1 MADRKSKLK
10 RKLNGRYVAWRLS
23 YALVSTAPFLR
34 NRLNFFGRAL
44 PATEIENAQI
54 IPKNTVYKQPFSA
67 QHQSFIQEKCADDK
81 GRFLSEP
88 QPDYY
93 SGDVVVSVR
102 YALLSQATF
111 YAHAGSVADKER
123 GSIVS
128 EAPGRPNWNHD
139 KIRLT
144 TQKITSNEALA
155 IPVRRYTNY
164 SHFLFD
170 YTLPVLA
177 FLQENQEISRGA
189 VFYLVESQPNFVNA
203 VIEKMAEHFGLGVK
217 LIPRNAQLQAEHM
230 LQFEV
235 EAPCSTWT
243 CGTPAMAQLLR
254 KILLGE
260 ATPPDRKPW
269 RKVYLHRDGAKW
281 RNLDNADEVRQ
292 LMKSAGFEVFT
303 PLQDNFLEQV
313 RLMSETRLLVSAH
326 GAALTNLLF
335 MPEGGHVIEFFP
347 EDFAI
352 SCYLAAARFMGHDH
366 SPVIGINTGGRQ
378 NYAVPADELKVL
390 VGSLTERSG

>member
-1 MADRKSKLK
+1 MADRKSKLQ
-10 RKLNGRYVAWRLS
+10 RKLNGRYVAWQLS
-23 YALVSTAPFLR
+23 YALVSAAPFLR
-34 NRLNFFGRAL
+34 NSLNFFGRAL
-44 PATEIENAQI
+44 PASQIESAQI
-54 IPKNTVYKQPFSA
+54 ITSDVVHKQPFSD
-67 QHQSFIQEKCADDK
+67 QHQSFIKESCGDDK
-81 GRFLSEP
+81 ERFLTEP

-93 SGDVVVSVR
+93 SGDVTVSVR

-111 YAHAGSVADKER
+111 YAHAGSVADKAR
-123 GSIVS
+123 GVIVS

-139 KIRLT
+139 KIRIT
-144 TQKITSNEALA
+144 TQKIISDEALA

-170 YTLPVLA
+170 HVLPVLT
-177 FLQENQEISRGA
+177 FLQENTEISRDA
-189 VFYLVESQPNFVNA
+189 AFYLVEGQPDFVNI
-203 VIEKMAEHFGLGVK
+203 VIEKMAEHFGLK
-217 LIPRNAQLQAEHM
+217 IQIIPRNAQLQAERM

-243 CGTPAMAQLLR
+243 CGTPAVAQLLR
-254 KILLGE
+254 NILLDE
-260 ATPPDRKPW
+260 ALPPDRKPW

-292 LMKSAGFEVFT
+292 LMQSAGFEVFT
-303 PLQDNFLEQV
+303 PQQDNFLEQV
-313 RLMSETRLLVSAH
+313 RLISETRLLASAH

-335 MPEGGHVIEFFP
+335 MPEGGRVIEFFP

-366 SPVIGINTGGRQ
+366 SSVIGINTGGRQ
-378 NYAVPADELKVL
+378 NYAVPADRLKAEFA
-390 VGSLTERSG
+390 SLAEQCE